1 MKATYIFFTL
11 GMGTIITV
19 LVSLAC
25 SYWFFFSLMGGV
37 GYQAIGAGIA
47 GCAIQ
52 LFGYG
57 FAASFLPINRFTRYF
72 LCTIPLALS
81 MICSYSALYGY
92 LSKEQQS
99 QTLTSTK
106 QALIVDLLQQS
117 IKDKEIA
124 SSAAKQGVS
133 EAFRS
138 QAKSFLQFNDESR
151 EKDVELLE
159 KLEQSET
166 QARKANPLDGL
177 VKVTGDNH
185 LTTVAFCG
193 WLAVMFD
200 ILPVIAI
207 GVISRKIKSDEP
219 VGGAVEEIAV
229 VGASHVK
236 SEPNRV
242 SENESILRTKALEQQ
257 DHTAASKSSVHPAP
271 IETTEGQV
279 EDEGDKSLAE
289 VENKKSEGC
298 EDKNEASSD
307 EIEQRIKQG
316 TLEPNYKAVQA
327 ESGWSQWKTQ
337 EFFKHCQEI
346 GVLEK
351 DGRTFKVVNRL
362 AVVSDLKKVVNA

>member
-25 SYWFFFSLMGGV
+25 SYWFFFSLMGGE

-57 FAASFLPINRFTRYF
+57 FAGSFLPINRFTRYF

-92 LSKEQQS
+92 LSKEQES

-106 QALIVDLLQQS
+106 QALIVDLLEQS
-117 IKDKEIA
+117 LKDKEIA

-138 QAKSFLQFNDESR
+138 QAKSFLQFNDASR

-166 QARKANPLDGL
+166 QTRKANPLDGL

-207 GVISRKIKSDEP
+207 GVISRRKESEKPAD
-219 VGGAVEEIAV
+219 VVVEDITVIVANQ
-229 VGASHVK
+229 AQ
-236 SEPNRV
+236 SEPNSV
-242 SENESILRTKALEQQ
+242 IEKESTLQTKTVEQTH
-257 DHTAASKSSVHPAP
+257 HTAASQYSVPPAQ

-279 EDEGDKSLAE
+279 EDETLGDAALNETPEGSEDLNE
-289 VENKKSEGC
+289 VLGE
-298 EDKNEASSD
+298 
-307 EIEQRIKQG
+307 EIAQRIKQG

-327 ESGWSQWKTQ
+327 ETGWSQWKAQ

-346 GVLEK
+346 GLLEK
-351 DGRTFKVVNRL
+351 EGRTFKVVNRL
-362 AVVSDLKKVVNA
+362 AVVSDIKKVANA